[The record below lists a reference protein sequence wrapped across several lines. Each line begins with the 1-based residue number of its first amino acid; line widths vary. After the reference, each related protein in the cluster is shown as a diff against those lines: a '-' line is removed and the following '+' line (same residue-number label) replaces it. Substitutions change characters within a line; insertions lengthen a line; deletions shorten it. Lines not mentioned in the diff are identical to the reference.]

1 MVYVGANPFIKSL
14 SLENL
19 AGIFSSNYMGNYHP
33 LSMLSLSLDYKI
45 HKFDPFVFHLNNI
58 LIHIVNSILVLIVL
72 KKLTG
77 KLQIGVIA
85 ALIFGVHALHVESV
99 AWISERKDVLYTCFF
114 LLSLYCYIRFA
125 PKRTLKWY
133 ILCLLFFLL
142 SCLAKGQAVT
152 LALSLF
158 LIDFFLGRKWTELKI
173 LIEQVPFLLLALI
186 FGIVAFH
193 AQKGADATIMANFP
207 IQQRVAFASY
217 GL

>member
-1 MVYVGANPFIKSL
+1 MYFI
-14 SLENL
+14 
-19 AGIFSSNYMGNYHP
+19 P
-33 LSMLSLSLDYKI
+33 
-45 HKFDPFVFHLNNI
+45 VF
-58 LIHIVNSILVLIVL
+58 
-72 KKLTG
+72 
-77 KLQIGVIA
+77 
-85 ALIFGVHALHVESV
+85 
-99 AWISERKDVLYTCFF
+99 Y

-158 LIDFFLGRKWTELKI
+158 LIDFFTGRKWTELKI
-173 LIEQVPFLLLALI
+173 LIEKVPFLLLALI

-217 GL
+217 GLVMYILKHIFPFALSVYYPYPILGDVGEVSIMYWLCIIPAITFIVLVFLSWKRSKRFFSVLVFFC